1 MDRHS
6 KIAPNH
12 SKIKDIAVD
21 RNPQQRLQIVLQ
33 VTKAIQ
39 DNYSR
44 NQLLKVLESVLRIHL
59 GIEGFAVYSLRNHQ
73 PYLEYDSCNLAKQ
86 LADLPL
92 ADYLNR
98 IEPNE
103 NLQTLLK
110 EDIWPFD
117 LVIPVFHKTTL
128 LAALLL
134 KNANEM
140 DSHDTD
146 FILSLANI
154 LYVSFE
160 NKFMAREYARQR
172 SEQAA
177 LSRQLEVAAALQRQL
192 FPEEMISGGGVEV
205 DGFFRTHAEV
215 GGDYYDFFQAHP
227 HQYMFCMAD
236 VSGKGVDAAF
246 LMSNF
251 QANFRTLS
259 VYEPDLQKMAEILN
273 DKVNSL
279 AKGEKFIT
287 CFIGRYHTATRTLV
301 YLNCGHNAPMLFVH
315 GKMQLL
321 SSMTV
326 GLVMLDVLPPATP
339 KSAVLPSQSVLVCY
353 TDGATDLESP
363 NGIRFGEPA
372 LQELIQDNHTL
383 TIKDLNALVVRKL
396 EQFRQDF
403 PYKDD
408 IAFLACRFN

>member
-1 MDRHS
+1 M
-6 KIAPNH
+6 
-12 SKIKDIAVD
+12 V

-44 NQLLKVLESVLRIHL
+44 SQLLKVLESVLRNHL
-59 GIEGFAVYSLRNHQ
+59 GIEGFAVYSLRNQQ
-73 PYLEYDSCNLAKQ
+73 PYLEYDTCNLAAELQ
-86 LADLPL
+86 GLPL
-92 ADYLNR
+92 ADYLR
-98 IEPNE
+98 RLEPDE
-103 NLQTLLK
+103 DLVALLG
-110 EDIWPFD
+110 EDLWPFD

-134 KNANEM
+134 KNANGL
-140 DSHDTD
+140 DADD
-146 FILSLANI
+146 ANFILSLANI

-192 FPEEMISGGGVEV
+192 FPEEMSSGGGVEV

-227 HQYMFCMAD
+227 HHYMMCMAD

-259 VYEPDLQKMAEILN
+259 VYESDLLKLATILN
-273 DKVNSL
+273 TKVNDL

-287 CFIGRYHTATRTLV
+287 CFIGRYDTATRTFD
-301 YLNCGHNAPMLFVH
+301 YLNCGHNAPMLLVQ

-321 SSMTV
+321 PANTV
-326 GLVMLDVLPPATP
+326 GLGMLDELPPATP
-339 KSAVLPSQSVLVCY
+339 QSAVLPSQTVLVCY

-363 NGIRFGEPA
+363 EGLRFGEAA
-372 LQELIQDNHTL
+372 LHELIQDNHNL
-383 TIKDLNALVVRKL
+383 AIKDLNSVVVRKL

-403 PYKDD
+403 PYRDD

>member
-1 MDRHS
+1 M
-6 KIAPNH
+6 
-12 SKIKDIAVD
+12 V

-44 NQLLKVLESVLRIHL
+44 TQLLKVLESVLRNHL
-59 GIEGFAVYSLRNHQ
+59 GIDGFAVYSFRNQQ
-73 PYLEYDSCNLAKQ
+73 PYLEYDTCNLAAE
-86 LADLPL
+86 LNGLPL
-92 ADYLNR
+92 TDYLR
-98 IEPNE
+98 RLEPDE
-103 NLQTLLK
+103 DLVALLG
-110 EDIWPFD
+110 EGLWPFD

-134 KNANEM
+134 KNANGL
-140 DSHDTD
+140 DSEDAD

-192 FPEEMISGGGVEV
+192 FPEEMSSGGGVEV

-227 HQYMFCMAD
+227 HQYMMCMAD

-259 VYEPDLQKMAEILN
+259 VYESDLEKMAIILN
-273 DKVNSL
+273 DKVNGL

-287 CFIGRYHTATRTLV
+287 CFIGRYDTATRTLD
-301 YLNCGHNAPMLFVH
+301 YLNCGHNAPMLLIQ

-321 SSMTV
+321 SANTV
-326 GLVMLDVLPPATP
+326 GLGMLEELPPATP
-339 KSAVLPSQSVLVCY
+339 KAAVLPSQSILVCY

-363 NGIRFGEPA
+363 EGNRFGEGA

-383 TIKDLNALVVRKL
+383 AIKDLNALVVRKL
-396 EQFRQDF
+396 EHFRQDF
-403 PYKDD
+403 PYRDD